1 MDNISD
7 NNAAPGISTVPTDIT
22 NDTGSGNQLDPLAG
36 FTIGENGEKLEF
48 NANSTI
54 STSDSSSVG
63 DYSEIKQPEQPA
75 PEPAKVEIAP
85 EKKPK
90 LVISDPAKMDFVK
103 TYTKEYDDVVAS
115 ATHAVESI
123 LNSIDKTVREHTNEI
138 TIPEE
143 AASFL
148 EEKIEGG
155 KVSKFDDAQSIVH
168 KIMNKASQAKR
179 EGEQAAAEAARIYDG
194 IQQFKKQTRAEIA
207 SIRNRDEF
215 GQPKDESKAFDLVTS
230 ADDDVSAVMDDVN
243 STSTPNSDEADVEAI
258 LNSLPKIKNNP
269 FIVIGT
275 THPAGCD

>member
-138 TIPEE
+138 AIPEE

-148 EEKIEGG
+148 DEKIEGS

-230 ADDDVSAVMDDVN
+230 TDDDVSAVMDDVN
-243 STSTPNSDEADVEAI
+243 SASTPNSDEADVEAI
-258 LNSLPKIKNNP
+258 LNSLPKIKK
-269 FIVIGT
+269 
-275 THPAGCD
+275 